1 MLAIDSTYQTN
12 KDECPLVLFGK
23 TGSYGKF
30 HAIGIALTK
39 KEDQE
44 SYKFV
49 FDFFSRACVI
59 HPECVMADGDTSI
72 TEVVHSTSA
81 RLMCF
86 THVLR
91 NCNEKLAG
99 IRASDPDISKRIAN
113 IIRWMM
119 NLSMYCTD

>member
-23 TGSYGKF
+23 TGSDGKF

-49 FDFFSRACVI
+49 FNFISR
-59 HPECVMADGDTSI
+59 T
-72 TEVVHSTSA
+72 
-81 RLMCF
+81 
-86 THVLR
+86 
-91 NCNEKLAG
+91 
-99 IRASDPDISKRIAN
+99 
-113 IIRWMM
+113 
-119 NLSMYCTD
+119 